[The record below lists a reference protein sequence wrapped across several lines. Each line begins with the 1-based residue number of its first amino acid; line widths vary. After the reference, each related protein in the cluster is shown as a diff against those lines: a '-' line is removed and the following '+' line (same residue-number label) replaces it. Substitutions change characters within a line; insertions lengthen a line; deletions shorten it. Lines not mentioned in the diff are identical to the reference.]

1 MLPVAAM
8 TLVTGDVN
16 VALLAVGPAAVTV
29 DALGGGAHIEYCHA
43 GLAAEVLWVPG
54 LIQSSDTFLVQSL
67 SLRNISLSSYAQDE
81 STASCTSGHEPFLVI
96 NFAEQ

>member
-1 MLPVAAM
+1 MA
-8 TLVTGDVN
+8 LVTGDVN

-29 DALGGGAHIEYCHA
+29 DALGGGAHTHIEYCHA